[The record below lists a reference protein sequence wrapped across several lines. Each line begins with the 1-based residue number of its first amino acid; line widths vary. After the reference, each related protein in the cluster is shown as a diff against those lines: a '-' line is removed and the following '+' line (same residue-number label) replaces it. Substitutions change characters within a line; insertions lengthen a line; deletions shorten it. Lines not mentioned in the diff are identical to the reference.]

1 MRSEES
7 VHGQTYKITCDNMKC
22 GDEVKLT
29 VYHGTGDYNHAAS
42 IHVGEIMAY
51 FMPGQL
57 INSG

>member
-7 VHGQTYKITCDNMKC
+7 VHGQTYKITCDMKC